1 MKRRHYKL
9 YKVRVSFIYVS
20 HPLLTGGPFSM
31 NAIIGVAGNVNLNE
45 DQLNYHFTQI
55 IEELLHSEPV
65 LEEYSDFKDLQ
76 IYNEGIL
83 EAVPVGLGEPGESH
97 YLPFHA
103 GLTVTTDDCIV
114 IM

>member
-9 YKVRVSFIYVS
+9 YKVRVLFIYVS
-20 HPLLTGGPFSM
+20 HPHLTGGPFSM

-55 IEELLHSEPV
+55 MGELLHSEPL

-76 IYNEGIL
+76 IYNEGVL
-83 EAVPVGLGEPGESH
+83 EAVPVGLGEPGEPH
-97 YLPFHA
+97 YLPLHV
-103 GLTVTTDDCIV
+103 GLTVTTDDYIV
-114 IM
+114 IL

>member
-1 MKRRHYKL
+1 MASSSGRHLSYHKNL
-9 YKVRVSFIYVS
+9 
-20 HPLLTGGPFSM
+20 HTLL
-31 NAIIGVAGNVNLNE
+31 
-45 DQLNYHFTQI
+45 DK
-55 IEELLHSEPV
+55 PV

-83 EAVPVGLGEPGESH
+83 EAVPVSLGEPGESH

-103 GLTVTTDDCIV
+103 GLTITTDDCIV